1 MNRLEYLSQFS
12 NAILTPEL
20 NSKECMQQQ
29 RTQHC
34 GRAYMAGVTVGKHE
48 LKYRK
53 AWCAQQFNSI
63 GEFGAILAE
72 KELFA

>member
-1 MNRLEYLSQFS
+1 
-12 NAILTPEL
+12 
-20 NSKECMQQQ
+20 MQQQ

-34 GRAYMAGVTVGKHE
+34 GRAYMTGVTVGKHE

-63 GEFGAILAE
+63 GEFGAVLAE
-72 KELFA
+72 KDLFA